1 MKTVY
6 VDESGSPSPTDGDR
20 YLVITALIAKSDRAI
35 RLQIKRARRRMR
47 VRSSMNE
54 LKASRNRPIII
65 KRLLRTLATSPNEF
79 VTIIVNK
86 ENTPVDQAEIV
97 YQNAIGYAVQYCVRK
112 YPQVHI
118 YLDKRYINRRQ
129 ATALENP
136 IRQQISNVPDQV
148 VLIDQVDS
156 TAYTGLQAVDFVAW
170 AFREKYEHGETWA
183 VEIISD
189 LVIVEEVV
197 RGSKIAALPGG
208 R

>member
-6 VDESGSPSPTDGDR
+6 VDESGSPSSIDGDR
-20 YLVITALIAKSDRAI
+20 YLIITALIAKSDRTI
-35 RLQIKRARRRMR
+35 RLQVKHARHRMR
-47 VRSSMNE
+47 IRTSMNE

-65 KRLLRTLATSPNEF
+65 KRVLRTLATSPNEI
-79 VTIIVNK
+79 VTIIVDK
-86 ENTPVDQAEIV
+86 KNTPVDQAEIV
-97 YQNAIGYAVQYCVRK
+97 YQNGIGYAVQYCVRK
-112 YPQVHI
+112 YPQMHI
-118 YLDKRYINRRQ
+118 YLDKRYTNRRQ
-129 ATALENP
+129 ATALENA

-156 TAYTGLQAVDFVAW
+156 TAHTGLQAVDFVAW